1 MKLGETIE
9 VDEGAGDLTE
19 QLLATTNSPLDFVRL
34 AYPHITPET
43 WQRRVLQTIGETLQE
58 NARLDRWKAVQ
69 IAISSGNGVG
79 KSAMLSWLILWAVT
93 TFEDCL
99 GVATCG
105 TEGQLR
111 TRLWS
116 ELSRWFNELPEDLR
130 GQFQLEAT
138 ALFNRQNPHT
148 WRFDGRPWSERSQ
161 EGFSGLHNFKKR
173 VLVVIDECSMV
184 ADSIWRACDGML
196 SDAQTQIL
204 WVVTGNPIRLTGRF
218 PTCFPPA
225 RGSNLWTSFKVD
237 SRSVSITNKESLNEK
252 ISYYGETSNYVKSHI
267 LGEFPSA
274 STEQLIPLDWVQQA
288 SVRETFSHPADAV
301 ILGCDV
307 ASGHGEDSS
316 CIVVRQGLD
325 ARTHGIRRYPTLNP
339 LEFAYKIASLANELG
354 ADGIFIDAGG
364 LGEGTV
370 AKCQELGLAVHA
382 VYFAGRPD
390 NPSGLA
396 RAANKRSQMWLAM
409 RDWLRSG
416 AIPAD
421 ATLMAELVAPEY
433 AEGPAG
439 ILIERKQDM
448 KSRGLM
454 SPDSADAL
462 ALTFG
467 APVWKVGSDLPGPG
481 NHLVVS
487 EWDPMSDAALT
498 GRELPEA
505 RKARRYT
512 APGWSSLKPEW
523 NHPDWTGD
531 DWADAQASD
540 ELRWA
545 GDDPGVG

>member
-1 MKLGETIE
+1 MKMGESFE
-9 VDEGAGDLTE
+9 ADEETDDLVE
-19 QLLATTNSPLDFVRL
+19 RLLATTNSPAQFVEL
-34 AYPHITPET
+34 AFPSIVPER
-43 WQRRVLQTIGETLQE
+43 WQQQVLETIGNQLQE

-69 IAISSGNGVG
+69 VAISSGNGVG
-79 KSAMLSWLILWAVT
+79 KSSLLSWLILWAVT

-138 ALFNRQNPHT
+138 ALFNRQNPRT

-161 EGFSGLHNFKKR
+161 EGFSGLHNFRKR

-196 SDAQTQIL
+196 SDSETQIV
-204 WVVTGNPIRLTGRF
+204 WVVTGNPIRITGRF

-237 SRSVSITNKESLNEK
+237 SRTVSLTNKESLNEK
-252 ISYYGETSNYVKSHI
+252 ISYYGESSNYVKSHI

-288 SVRETFSHPADAV
+288 SVRETFMHPSDAV

-316 CIVVRQGLD
+316 CIVVRRGLD
-325 ARTHGIRRYPTLNP
+325 ARSYGIRRYPTLNP

-382 VYFAGRPD
+382 VYFAGKPD

-409 RDWLRSG
+409 RDWLRAG

-421 ATLMAELVAPEY
+421 SQLMAELVSPEY

-448 KSRGLM
+448 KARGLM

-462 ALTFG
+462 ALTFSS
-467 APVWKVGSDLPGPG
+467 PVWKLGSDLPGAG
-481 NHLVVS
+481 DHLVQR
-487 EWDPMSDAALT
+487 EYNPYSDEIMA
-498 GRELPEA
+498 GRPIPELK
-505 RKARRYT
+505 RKYI
-512 APGWSSLKPEW
+512 APGWPSLKAERDMDNPADWVTPDAPPGEW
-523 NHPDWTGD
+523 QDNWKGE
-531 DWADAQASD
+531 S
-540 ELRWA
+540 
-545 GDDPGVG
+545 